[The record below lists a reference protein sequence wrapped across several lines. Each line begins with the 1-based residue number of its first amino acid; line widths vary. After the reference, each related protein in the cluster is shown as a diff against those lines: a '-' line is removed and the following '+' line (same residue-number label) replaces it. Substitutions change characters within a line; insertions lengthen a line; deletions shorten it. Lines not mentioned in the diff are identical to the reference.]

1 MAHFLPLLVEAA
13 GYLLIA
19 AGAFLI
25 DLRLGLVAV
34 GCVLLNEA
42 REARP

>member
-1 MAHFLPLLVEAA
+1 MARYLPLLVEAA
-13 GYLLIA
+13 GYLLVA

-25 DLRLGLVAV
+25 DLRLGVVAV
-34 GCVLLNEA
+34 GIGLLYEA